1 MCTRLGTK
9 DPSLLTLLPG
19 ISNPDMRIH
28 FAAGTFETRA
38 LAPFLPPSSPSV
50 GRQETCSLSHAS
62 YHRRLDKRS
71 ACSDLHHHNFFCTR
85 GMCDEQNTTW
95 SKSRLGYQ
103 NFMAF
108 NCVMRFS
115 EKGMRVSILAM
126 TRSMS
131 YWRQLPLF
139 SCHRCEPSELRTDR

>member
-1 MCTRLGTK
+1 MVRTIMIQQHSFIIDDYVYSTWHQR
-9 DPSLLTLLPG
+9 PEFA
-19 ISNPDMRIH
+19 H
-28 FAAGTFETRA
+28 FAAWHIESRHENPLCSGNIRDSGLGSIPA
-38 LAPFLPPSSPSV
+38 PSSPSV

-95 SKSRLGYQ
+95 WSKSRLGYQ

-115 EKGMRVSILAM
+115 EKGMRISILAM
-126 TRSMS
+126 TRSMP
-131 YWRQLPLF
+131 Y
-139 SCHRCEPSELRTDR
+139 